1 MENNELLDIIDSLR
15 EENDY
20 LRDTLIVALVKLS
33 QYQEDKLDEVDEY
46 FAGFG
51 GGNRFN

>member
-1 MENNELLDIIDSLR
+1 MENDELLDIIDNLR

-33 QYQEDKLDEVDEY
+33 QYQQEEIDGYDKY
-46 FAGFG
+46 FEGF
-51 GGNRFN
+51 GNRFN